1 MDSNRRQMRY
11 AARLAKNNRVEKFRV
26 FAIVINTPPLHRLDP
41 IQLFMKFFYGV
52 MVCAFLLAHS
62 AFGQGSPEQKFMG
75 QNGEQILQQM
85 ASKYAAVNS
94 YRDTGEVHVNL
105 KGLKPSVTNTFN
117 TYFVRPDRYR
127 FEWYTAGSDD
137 AKWNVIWSNSGSFY
151 SLDASGVREREYRS
165 GRTISTAAS
174 VSRGASQTVAALL
187 TTGIGG
193 FRLSQLDRV
202 SLLRK
207 ETFEGK
213 LCYVVRGFHPLGFA
227 VELWITADDSLLR
240 KIRQINNDGS
250 FQEEIRRNIVV
261 DEPISPNT
269 FEYKARKMGVKT
281 VA

>member
-1 MDSNRRQMRY
+1 
-11 AARLAKNNRVEKFRV
+11 
-26 FAIVINTPPLHRLDP
+26 
-41 IQLFMKFFYGV
+41 
-52 MVCAFLLAHS
+52 
-62 AFGQGSPEQKFMG
+62 
-75 QNGEQILQQM
+75 
-85 ASKYAAVNS
+85 
-94 YRDTGEVHVNL
+94 
-105 KGLKPSVTNTFN
+105 
-117 TYFVRPDRYR
+117 
-127 FEWYTAGSDD
+127 
-137 AKWNVIWSNSGSFY
+137 
-151 SLDASGVREREYRS
+151 
-165 GRTISTAAS
+165 
-174 VSRGASQTVAALL
+174 LL